1 MWDLLLE
8 GRMLSMG
15 GASLTTTHGVWL
27 SVMEI
32 RREVKDFQKFSGCH
46 RHLDQNFIRQPNT
59 VRTRW

>member
-8 GRMLSMG
+8 GCMLSMG

-32 RREVKDFQKFSGCH
+32 GHEVKDFQNSSGCH
-46 RHLDQNFIRQPNT
+46 RHLD
-59 VRTRW
+59 